1 MARSVVAAK
10 QARTQAERRD
20 EAERRILEAAIRL
33 LVERG
38 YDRFSLADVGEVAGY
53 SRGLPGHYFGRKE
66 DLLSQVAMFI
76 VSRYYEA
83 IIDTDAFQPGLPRV
97 IARIRR
103 YIEGFGSRGHRAL
116 NVLFGEAR
124 VHPTLKR
131 TITELNQNTRTRWQ
145 TEIQAGIKAGNVRP
159 DVNAEA
165 IGAMIHAF
173 LRGQSTFADLD
184 PGYDVNTTTE
194 SLVES
199 LLTLLSPERKR
210 GRSQ

>member
-1 MARSVVAAK
+1 MVAAK
-10 QARTQAERRD
+10 QTRTQAERRD

-38 YDRFSLADVGEVAGY
+38 YDRFSLADVGDVAGY

-76 VSRYYEA
+76 VSSYYDA
-83 IIDTDAFQPGLPRV
+83 IIDTDAFQPGLPRL

-103 YIEGFGSRGHRAL
+103 YIQGFGSRGNRAL
-116 NVLFGEAR
+116 NVLFAEAR
-124 VHPTLKR
+124 FHPTLKR
-131 TITELNQNTRTRWQ
+131 TITELNQKTRTRWQ
-145 TEIQAGIKAGNVRP
+145 AEIQAGIKAGNVRAN
-159 DVNAEA
+159 VNAEA

-173 LRGQSTFADLD
+173 LRGQSTFVDLD
-184 PGYDVNTTTE
+184 PGYDVKATTE
-194 SLVES
+194 SLVEN

>member
-1 MARSVVAAK
+1 VAAK
-10 QARTQAERRD
+10 QTRTQAERRD
-20 EAERRILEAAIRL
+20 EAERRILEAAMRL

-83 IIDTDAFQPGLPRV
+83 IVDTDAFQPGLPRV

-103 YIEGFGSRGHRAL
+103 YIEGFGRGGHRAL
-116 NVLFGEAR
+116 NVLFAEAR
-124 VHPTLKR
+124 FHPTLKR
-131 TITELNQNTRTRWQ
+131 TITELNQKTRTRWQ
-145 TEIQAGIKAGNVRP
+145 AEIQAGIKAGNVRAN
-159 DVNAEA
+159 VNAEA

-173 LRGQSTFADLD
+173 LRGQSTFVDLD
-184 PGYDVNTTTE
+184 PGYDVKATTE
-194 SLVES
+194 SLVEN